1 MTTFLSLLDV
11 CYRFANITFQ
21 YEAQTRLLL
30 NINFNNLKATA
41 MYAKKRKI
49 LLLILALVLVSVKQS
64 FAESSSDYA
73 AMGKAA
79 WSAFECSALAE
90 KSKNPKEQERL
101 FKYGYAQG
109 LKFIEA
115 IQAEKVKG
123 EDLSK
128 GVPIM
133 MLLLLQGPTPD
144 FMLGRVFEGAL
155 DSALEDVY
163 KTSEKF
169 NSDEMQETIAKNKFW
184 KQNCQLIGK

>member
-1 MTTFLSLLDV
+1 MPAKRTRIIVVCFILGLLG
-11 CYRFANITFQ
+11 
-21 YEAQTRLLL
+21 
-30 NINFNNLKATA
+30 KP
-41 MYAKKRKI
+41 
-49 LLLILALVLVSVKQS
+49 S
-64 FAESSSDYA
+64 FAGSSSEYA

-79 WSAFECSALAE
+79 WSAFECSALAD

-115 IQAEKVKG
+115 IQTEKVKR
-123 EDLSK
+123 ENLSK
-128 GVPIM
+128 GAPLM

-144 FMLGRVFEGAL
+144 FMLGRVFEGTL

-163 KTSEKF
+163 KTGEHF
-169 NSDEMQETIAKNKFW
+169 NSDEMQETVAKNKFW

>member
-1 MTTFLSLLDV
+1 
-11 CYRFANITFQ
+11 
-21 YEAQTRLLL
+21 
-30 NINFNNLKATA
+30 
-41 MYAKKRKI
+41 
-49 LLLILALVLVSVKQS
+49 
-64 FAESSSDYA
+64 
-73 AMGKAA
+73 MGKAA

-90 KSKNPKEQERL
+90 KSKNTKEQERL

-115 IQAEKVKG
+115 IQAEKIER

-128 GVPIM
+128 GVPLM

-155 DSALEDVY
+155 DSALEDVF
-163 KTSEKF
+163 KTGEHF

>member
-1 MTTFLSLLDV
+1 MKYSKLEKLLFSIIAISFFL
-11 CYRFANITFQ
+11 ANP
-21 YEAQTRLLL
+21 
-30 NINFNNLKATA
+30 A
-41 MYAKKRKI
+41 M
-49 LLLILALVLVSVKQS
+49 
-64 FAESSSDYA
+64 AESSKEYA
-73 AMGKAA
+73 IMGKGT

-115 IQAEKVKG
+115 IQQNKVKR
-123 EDLSK
+123 EDLSSESPL
-128 GVPIM
+128 G

-155 DSALEDVY
+155 DSALKDVY
-163 KTSEKF
+163 TTGEQF
-169 NSDEMQETIAKNKFW
+169 NTEEMQETIAENKFW